1 MRLCREQLPVTLSES
16 VAAPRVEFAGEE
28 LWGKYLDLSAHHAA
42 WTNAPFGA
50 PGVDY
55 ATYVKTA
62 TRLAS
67 VERRLKG
74 SGAYRNYVRAR
85 ALDARTPPGRRG

>member
-1 MRLCREQLPVTLSES
+1 MPR
-16 VAAPRVEFAGEE
+16 AAAGDALGERRGARVEFAGAE

-74 SGAYRNYVRAR
+74 SARTGMPVRAR
-85 ALDARTPPGRRG
+85 ARDARTP